1 MGAAAILNGIGDDG
15 GLGELQDDEDR
26 ELLEA
31 GLDDEGERAAYAR
44 ALEMSLKA
52 PGSADEPSTVSSAQV
67 AIRLDRRPGAFRTDV
82 LRAMRLR
89 ENVARVRR
97 APLYQQAVLRY
108 EDARDR
114 LDEAEDR
121 IAPLLP
127 RLTWDVPL
135 AVAALSST
143 APVVLWA
150 TGSGWWPAGLG
161 VALTAIGGAL
171 WRPESR
177 GRVRAFLVF
186 VFALTARVVRVRAV
200 RNRTAELTHVA
211 ARDVM
216 PSVVQNVVSELL
228 GEDPDCLLVATEYEG
243 IRDHR
248 DQRYVVDNQ
257 AMAEIRQKLD
267 ALVDGTIAVCGPRGS
282 GKSTLLATYGDTHDL
297 KVSVQAPA
305 SYAPLEFL
313 TSLFVVL
320 CETYLTDHGYGFPE
334 FRRLSPL
341 RTGLRRL
348 GAAVRAL
355 TRSLLVGLLALG
367 LFLVGVFSAARDF
380 VEHHFGAVVRAGDDT
395 AERLRDGLVAVLEG
409 RRPWQALSA
418 VVLGLLVWKYVRKW
432 RFSGFTGV
440 GRQVLLAPVGRVLMV
455 LGLVTVWSPR
465 PVIAWFED
473 WRHDEPAVYYPTMA
487 VVGVLAAIA
496 VWLVVTPFWEYVRG
510 TTARVAALVFVLG
523 LGVVFVDDRTRHA
536 AFGWDLSQRV
546 ALIFL
551 GAVMIR
557 ASRWRRGKREP
568 TLARRCRDHLYRL
581 QTVQSVT
588 YGASGAPAGGLLSLG
603 STYGTSFTASPLTL
617 PELVQQLRRTLAEV
631 AAELRPQE
639 RRLVVTIDEI
649 DRLGSTAKA
658 LEFLGEIKAI
668 LGVTGVHFLISV
680 SEDVGAA
687 FVRRGLPGRD
697 VADST
702 FDDVVHVRPCS
713 LEESKRI
720 LGQRAAGVS
729 EPFVALAHALSG
741 GVPRDLIR
749 YSREMVSLRES
760 RGEVELR
767 NIAAWLVTRAMRETV
782 DAFRAGVREGAL
794 PTRSTDV
801 VFGATRRL
809 AEFLHA
815 DCLCELDR
823 MRGHIGRFA
832 RWADGPG
839 GGELRADLPADA
851 LERLEEA
858 AAYAYFCVTLLDV
871 FAAPGFERRRT
882 QAHVHRP
889 DGSLERLAVVRGEL
903 SLSPHSARRLL
914 DDTRAAW
921 GLPRVPAP
929 DLPEIVETAR
939 RSCPHYAD

>member
-1 MGAAAILNGIGDDG
+1 M
-15 GLGELQDDEDR
+15 QDDEDR
-26 ELLEA
+26 ELLAA
-31 GLDDEGERAAYAR
+31 GLDDDGERAAYAR
-44 ALEMSLKA
+44 ALKQSLTGKQA
-52 PGSADEPSTVSSAQV
+52 PSL
-67 AIRLDRRPGAFRTDV
+67 LDRRPGAFRPDV
-82 LRAMRLR
+82 LRAMRME

-97 APLYQQAVLRY
+97 APPYQEAAVRY
-108 EDARDR
+108 EAARDR
-114 LDEAEDR
+114 RDEAENR
-121 IAPLLP
+121 IALLLP
-127 RLTWDVPL
+127 RMTWDVPL
-135 AVAALSST
+135 AVAALSPT

-150 TGSGWWPAGLG
+150 TGSGWWPAGLC
-161 VALTAIGGAL
+161 VVLTALGGAL

-177 GRVRAFLVF
+177 GRVRALVAF
-186 VFALTARVVRVRAV
+186 VLVLTARAGWVRAV
-200 RNRTAELTHVA
+200 RRRTVELTEAA
-211 ARDVM
+211 ARDAM
-216 PSVVQNVVSELL
+216 PPVVRSVLSELL
-228 GEDPDCLLVATEYEG
+228 GDDPDCLLVATEYEG

-248 DQRYVVDNQ
+248 DQRFVVDNQ
-257 AMAEIRQKLD
+257 AMEEIHRKLD

-282 GKSTLLATYGDTHDL
+282 GKSTLLATCGGTGDL

-341 RTGLRRL
+341 RTALRRL

-355 TRSLLVGLLALG
+355 ARSFLVGLLALG
-367 LFLVGVFSAARDF
+367 LFLVGLFAAAHGF
-380 VEHHFGAVVRAGDDT
+380 VEQGVGALERAGDDT
-395 AERLRDGLVAVLEG
+395 AERLRDALVAVLEG
-409 RRPWQALSA
+409 RRPWSALTA
-418 VVLGLLVWKYVRKW
+418 VVLGFLVWKYVRRW
-432 RFSGFTGV
+432 RFGGFTGV
-440 GRQVLLAPVGRVLMV
+440 LRQVFLVPAGRLLMV

-465 PVIAWFED
+465 PVIAWFEE
-473 WRHDEPAVYYPTMA
+473 WRHDEPAVYYVTMT
-487 VVGVLAAIA
+487 VVWVLSFIA
-496 VWLVVTPFWEYVRG
+496 VWLVVTPFWDYVRG
-510 TTARVAALVFVLG
+510 TTARAAALVFVLG
-523 LGVVFVDDRTRHA
+523 FAAVFVDDRMRHA
-536 AFGWDLSQRV
+536 SFGWDLSQRV
-546 ALIFL
+546 ALISL

-631 AAELRPQE
+631 AGELRPQK

-720 LGQRAAGVS
+720 LGQRAAQFS

-749 YSREMVSLRES
+749 YSREMVSLHKS
-760 RGEVELR
+760 TGDVELR
-767 NIAAWLVTRAMRETV
+767 NIAAWLVIRAMRETV
-782 DAFRAGVREGAL
+782 DAFRAGAKDGVL

-823 MRGHIGRFA
+823 MRGYIGRFA
-832 RWADGPG
+832 RWEDIPG
-839 GGELRADLPADA
+839 GAELRADLPADA

-921 GLPRVPAP
+921 GLPPVPAP
-929 DLPEIVETAR
+929 DLPEIVETVR
-939 RSCPHYAD
+939 RSCPHHAD

>member
-1 MGAAAILNGIGDDG
+1 MA
-15 GLGELQDDEDR
+15 
-26 ELLEA
+26 
-31 GLDDEGERAAYAR
+31 
-44 ALEMSLKA
+44 S
-52 PGSADEPSTVSSAQV
+52 
-67 AIRLDRRPGAFRTDV
+67 RLDRRPGAFRKDV
-82 LRAMRLR
+82 RRAMRLP
-89 ENVARVRR
+89 ENVARVRA
-97 APLYQQAVLRY
+97 APLYREALRRY
-108 EDARDR
+108 EDACTGRDR
-114 LDEAEDR
+114 AEDR
-121 IAPLLP
+121 VLRLLP
-127 RLTWDVPL
+127 RLTWDLPL
-135 AVAALSST
+135 VLAALSGT
-143 APVVLWA
+143 ALVVLCA

-161 VALTAIGGAL
+161 AALSALGWSL

-177 GRVRAFLVF
+177 GRVRAFLGCVL
-186 VFALTARVVRVRAV
+186 AMTARAGRVLEVRQE
-200 RNRTAELTHVA
+200 TAEFTRVA
-211 ARDVM
+211 ARDVL
-216 PSVVQNVVSELL
+216 PSVVHNVVSDLL
-228 GEDPDCLLVATEYEG
+228 GEDPECLLVATEYEG

-257 AMAEIRQKLD
+257 AAAEIRRKLD

-282 GKSTLLATYGDTHDL
+282 GKSTLLASCADVHDL
-297 KVSVQAPA
+297 KVAVQAPA

-313 TSLFVVL
+313 TALFVEL
-320 CETYLTDHGYGFPE
+320 CETYMRDHGYRFPE

-341 RTGLRRL
+341 RSGLRRL
-348 GAAVRAL
+348 GAAVQAL
-355 TRSLLVGLLALG
+355 TQRFFVGLLALG
-367 LFLVGVFSAARDF
+367 LFVTGVFAAVHEF
-380 VEHHFGAVVRAGDDT
+380 VVHDFGAVARAGDNA
-395 AERLRDGLVAVLEG
+395 AERLRDGLAAVLEG
-409 RRPWQALSA
+409 RRPWWALAA
-418 VVLGLLVWKYVRKW
+418 VVLGFLVWKYVRRL
-432 RFSGFTGV
+432 RFSGFTNV
-440 GRQVLLAPVGRVLMV
+440 LRKTLLAPVGRLLTV
-455 LGLVTVWSPR
+455 LGLVTTWSPR
-465 PVIAWFED
+465 PVIAWFEE
-473 WRHDEPAVYYPTMA
+473 WRHNEPAVYYATMT
-487 VVGVLAAIA
+487 V
-496 VWLVVTPFWEYVRG
+496 
-510 TTARVAALVFVLG
+510 VAALVLIAVWVAVMPFWEDAHGITERAAVLVFLLG
-523 LGVVFVDDRTRHA
+523 LVGAFNDDRIRHA

-546 ALIFL
+546 ALVSL
-551 GAVMIR
+551 GAVMIST
-557 ASRWRRGKREP
+557 SRWKRGKREP
-568 TLARRCRDHLYRL
+568 TLASRCREHLYRL

-631 AAELRPQE
+631 AGELRPQ
-639 RRLVVTIDEI
+639 RRRVVVTIDEI
-649 DRLGSTAKA
+649 DRLGTTAKA

-680 SEDVGAA
+680 SEDVGAS

-720 LGQRAAGVS
+720 LAQRAAGLS
-729 EPFVALAHALSG
+729 EPFVALAHALAG

-767 NIAAWLVTRAMRETV
+767 NIAAWLVTRAMRDTV
-782 DAFRAGVREGAL
+782 DAFRVGVKEGAL
-794 PTRSTDV
+794 PTRSADM
-801 VFGATRRL
+801 VFGSTRRL

-839 GGELRADLPADA
+839 GAELRADLPADT

-882 QAHVHRP
+882 QAHVYRP

-921 GLPRVPAP
+921 GLPHVPAP
-929 DLPEIVETAR
+929 ELREIVETTR
-939 RSCPHYAD
+939 RSCPHYAE

>member
-1 MGAAAILNGIGDDG
+1 M
-15 GLGELQDDEDR
+15 QPPP
-26 ELLEA
+26 A
-31 GLDDEGERAAYAR
+31 GPADEGSREPPAPPGLEDEREWAVYTQ
-44 ALEMSLKA
+44 ALEECLTA
-52 PGSADEPSTVSSAQV
+52 PEV
-67 AIRLDRRPGAFRTDV
+67 ASRLDRRPGALRNDV
-82 LRAMRLR
+82 AGAMRLPR
-89 ENVARVRR
+89 NVARVRG
-97 APLYQQAVLRY
+97 APLYQEALRRY
-108 EDARDR
+108 ENACEERDQ
-114 LDEAEDR
+114 AEDR
-121 IAPLLP
+121 VLQLLP
-127 RLTWDVPL
+127 GLGWDLPL
-135 AVAALSST
+135 ALAALSG
-143 APVVLWA
+143 AALVVLSL
-150 TGSGWWPAGLG
+150 TGNGWWPTGLG
-161 VALTAIGGAL
+161 AVLSALGWVL
-171 WRPESR
+171 WRPASR
-177 GRVRAFLVF
+177 ARVRAFLGC
-186 VFALTARVVRVRAV
+186 VFALTARAGGVRAV
-200 RNRTAELTHVA
+200 RHRSAGLMCVA
-211 ARDVM
+211 VRDVM

-228 GEDPDCLLVATEYEG
+228 GDDAHCLLVTTEYEG

-248 DQRYVVDNQ
+248 DSRYVVDNQ
-257 AMAEIRQKLD
+257 AKAEIKQKLD

-282 GKSTLLATYGDTHDL
+282 GKSTLLASCLGPDDL

-313 TSLFVVL
+313 TSLFVDL
-320 CETYLTDHGYGFPE
+320 CQSYLKDHGYRFPE

-341 RTGLRRL
+341 RTVLRRL

-355 TRSLLVGLLALG
+355 TRRFLVGLLALG
-367 LFLVGVFSAARDF
+367 LFLVGVFAAVRGF
-380 VEHHFGAVVRAGDDT
+380 VEHHSAAVARAGDD
-395 AERLRDGLVAVLEG
+395 AAQWLGDGLAAVLEG
-409 RRPWQALSA
+409 RRPWPALSA
-418 VVLGLLVWKYVRKW
+418 VVLGLVVWKYVREW
-432 RFSGFTGV
+432 RFSGFTRV
-440 GRQVLLAPVGRVLMV
+440 LRTVLLAPVGRLLIVLA
-455 LGLVTVWSPR
+455 LVTTWSPR

-473 WRHDEPAVYYPTMA
+473 WRYDEPAVYYPTMT
-487 VVGVLAAIA
+487 VVAVLAVIA
-496 VWLVVTPFWEYVRG
+496 VWMVVTPFWPYVHG
-510 TTARVAALVFVLG
+510 TTARVAVLVFVLG
-523 LGVVFVDDRTRHA
+523 LAGGFADDRMRHA

-546 ALIFL
+546 ALVCL
-551 GAVMIR
+551 GAVMVR
-557 ASRWRRGKREP
+557 LSGWKRVTREP
-568 TLARRCRDHLYRL
+568 TLAGRCRDHLYRL

-649 DRLGSTAKA
+649 DRLGSTAQA

-680 SEDVGAA
+680 SEDVGAS

-713 LEESKRI
+713 FEESKRI
-720 LGQRAAGVS
+720 LDRRAAGVS
-729 EPFVALAHALSG
+729 EPFVALAHALAG

-749 YSREMVSLRES
+749 YSREMVALRES

-767 NIAAWLVTRAMRETV
+767 NIAGRLVTRAMRETV
-782 DAFRAGVREGAL
+782 DAFRAGAKEGAL
-794 PTRSTDV
+794 PTRSTDM

-832 RWADGPG
+832 QWADGPG
-839 GGELRADLPADA
+839 GAELRADLPADT
-851 LERLEEA
+851 LERLEEV

-871 FAAPGFERRRT
+871 FAVPGFERRRT

-929 DLPEIVETAR
+929 HLPEIVETVR
-939 RSCPHYAD
+939 RSCPHYAE

>member
-1 MGAAAILNGIGDDG
+1 MDAAAVLNGIGDDG

-26 ELLEA
+26 ELLAA
-31 GLDDEGERAAYAR
+31 GLYDVGERAAYAR
-44 ALEMSLKA
+44 ALEESLT
-52 PGSADEPSTVSSAQV
+52 GAQV
-67 AIRLDRRPGAFRTDV
+67 AIRLDRRPGAFRLDIM
-82 LRAMRLR
+82 RAMRLR

-97 APLYQQAVLRY
+97 APLYQEAALRY

-114 LDEAEDR
+114 RDEAEGR
-121 IAPLLP
+121 IPPLLP

-135 AVAALSST
+135 AAAALSPA

-150 TGSGWWPAGLG
+150 TGSGWWPAGLC
-161 VALTAIGGAL
+161 VVLTALGGAL

-177 GRVRAFLVF
+177 GRVRAFVSF
-186 VFALTARVVRVRAV
+186 VLALTARAGWERAV
-200 RNRTAELTHVA
+200 RHRTAELTQVA
-211 ARDVM
+211 AQDVF
-216 PSVVQNVVSELL
+216 PPVVQNVVSELL

-248 DQRYVVDNQ
+248 DRRFVVDNQ

-320 CETYLTDHGYGFPE
+320 CETYMTDHGYGFPE

-355 TRSLLVGLLALG
+355 ARSFVVGLLALG
-367 LFLVGVFSAARDF
+367 LFLVGVFAAAQDF
-380 VEHHFGAVVRAGDDT
+380 VEHGSAALARDGADA
-395 AERLRDGLVAVLEG
+395 AERLRDGLGAVLEG
-409 RRPWQALSA
+409 RRPWPALAA
-418 VVLGLLVWKYVRKW
+418 VVLGFLVWKYVRRW
-432 RFSGFTGV
+432 RFSGFTSV
-440 GRQVLLAPVGRVLMV
+440 VRQVFLAPVGRLLMV

-465 PVIAWFED
+465 SVIAWFED
-473 WRHDEPAVYYPTMA
+473 WRHDEPAVYYPTMT

-496 VWLVVTPFWEYVRG
+496 VWTVVTPFWEYVRG
-510 TTARVAALVFVLG
+510 TTARVAASVFVLG
-523 LGVVFVDDRTRHA
+523 LGGAFVDDRMRHE

-546 ALIFL
+546 ALISL
-551 GAVMIR
+551 GAIMIR
-557 ASRWRRGKREP
+557 VSRWRRGKREP

-588 YGASGAPAGGLLSLG
+588 YGASGAPAGGLLNLG
-603 STYGTSFTASPLTL
+603 STYGTSLTASPLTL

-631 AAELRPQE
+631 AGELRSQE
-639 RRLVVTIDEI
+639 RRLVVAIDEI

-713 LEESKRI
+713 WEESKRI

-729 EPFVALAHALSG
+729 EPFVALAHALAG

-782 DAFRAGVREGAL
+782 DAFRAGVKEGAL
-794 PTRSTDV
+794 PTRSADV

-815 DCLCELDR
+815 DCLCELNR

-839 GGELRADLPADA
+839 GAELRAELPADA

-871 FAAPGFERRRT
+871 FAAPGFERRRA

-903 SLSPHSARRLL
+903 SLSPRSARRLL

-921 GLPRVPAP
+921 GLPHVPAP